1 MDKDKKNKVLEILK
15 YWKTI
20 EFIGQSDIIS
30 ESKDNKK
37 LIEKIDKKENAKAT
51 KIEVFEEL
59 SNGIIDIENKL
70 KKEGKRF
77 ADFPF
82 VGKEIDFCI
91 GHIERN
97 SIVDYL
103 GKYVSNPEAP
113 EITYPKNSSIAWFSF
128 KTDNE
133 GLYVPNSFQLSPL
146 LWAISEWER
155 NVADKRQEFF
165 LDTEN
170 YDSIVSQIE
179 KELTEQNVSQFLIK
193 LYTYIWNQYVYKY
206 LPDVEKNSLGFCV
219 YTRYVDEDAR
229 DKDDNPTDY
238 ADLGKSFFINDILL
252 LSKEVEADN
261 FGDKSDYEKMV
272 VDYILSA
279 YESNR
284 VENSNKRVN
293 ISPKESPEA
302 MRRFFESVLDVQKA
316 PIGKWPSKYMPALMQ
331 QIAVNLAIDK
341 EGHTPIFSV
350 NGPPGTGKTTL
361 LKEIIAN
368 NIVERAKLL
377 AEYTE
382 PDDAFESHSFTSGPE
397 ANSHAYYQYA
407 PHYFSLK
414 NDKINEYGML
424 VASCNNAAVENITIE
439 LPKGGDILDSLQAG
453 ASDSDDIRTGLEE
466 VHELFELEKSK
477 DIETIMTYGKRR
489 EEKDIYFTRYANK
502 LMGTNDCWGLVSAP
516 FGKRANIRKYCSS
529 VLKPLVEEYKSNE
542 CREFHKQHYKKQ
554 KELFLSQLALVE
566 KLKKELEELCVLGKI
581 IPSDINDKDVIYELD
596 KLDLE
601 IKKLDGEISRVNKEL
616 IELVETYPKKR
627 LFRRIDTSVRDESIS
642 EHKETLEH
650 LKQEKAAIEVRRESL
665 LKIGEYNKRLTR
677 YSSGKKKMVPI
688 DGEFINKYV
697 SLDENISTKAQI
709 TNPWFTEEYNRERE
723 KLFLYACKFHKQFVI
738 SSKSMRQNIINLM
751 IAWNMFDEC
760 DERMKKVDREA
771 AMPVMLQT
779 IFILT
784 PVIST
789 TFASAQSFLGEI
801 GKSGVLGT
809 LIVDESGQAQPQM
822 AVGAL
827 FRCRKAIIVGDPKQI
842 EPVVAAE
849 SDCIKQLFT
858 SEVLSSYKDKRLS
871 VQGFADYINPYGTY
885 LGDAEERE
893 WVGCPLV
900 VHRRCIDPMYT
911 ISNVLSYDGT
921 MKQQTAMPNEKKC
934 ETFILNH
941 SCWIDVNGSEDSGNK
956 NHFVRAQ
963 GNVVLQL
970 LKEKLKNN
978 NSDTLRLF
986 IITPFTSVKNGII
999 DMIKKSELY
1008 RKEARIRTWLDTNN
1022 VGTVHTFQGQ
1032 GTDEVIFLLGCDKN
1046 SVGAAKWVNKNIVN
1060 VAVTRAKYRIY
1071 IIGDKNVWS
1080 ACKPV
1085 KVALEYMGS
1094 IVTAEE
1100 LNQMMNPPKAD
1111 YCHEYNEQEGN
1122 TTKDESVKRIKEVG
1136 KSNSD
1141 ICPRCGKALK
1151 IREGKF
1157 GKFKGCTGYPNCKYT
1172 ENITS

>member
-1 MDKDKKNKVLEILK
+1 MDKQTKNKVLEILK

-20 EFIGQSDIIS
+20 EFIGQSDILS
-30 ESKDNKK
+30 ESKENKK
-37 LIEKIDKKENAKAT
+37 LVGKIDKKEKIKAE
-51 KIEVFEEL
+51 KIEIFEEL
-59 SNGIIDIENKL
+59 SSGVVDIENKL
-70 KKEGKRF
+70 KKEDKRF
-77 ADFPF
+77 TAFPF
-82 VGKEIDFCI
+82 VGKEIDYCI
-91 GHIERN
+91 GRIERN
-97 SIVDYL
+97 RIVDYL
-103 GKYVSNPEAP
+103 GKYVSGPEAP

-165 LDTEN
+165 LNTES
-170 YDSIVSQIE
+170 YDFIVSLIE
-179 KELTEQNVSQFLIK
+179 KELLEQNVSQFLIK
-193 LYTYIWNQYVYKY
+193 IYTDVWNQYVHKY
-206 LPDVEKNSLGFCV
+206 LPDIEKDNLGFCV
-219 YTRYVDEDAR
+219 YARYMDEVVR
-229 DKDDNPTDY
+229 DKDDNSTDY

-252 LSKEVEADN
+252 LNKEVEAGT

-272 VDYILSA
+272 IDYILSA
-279 YESNR
+279 YESNIG
-284 VENSNKRVN
+284 EDSNKRVN

-302 MRRFFESVLDVQKA
+302 MRRFFENVLDVKKA
-316 PIGKWPSKYMPALMQ
+316 PIGKWPSKFMPALMQ
-331 QIAVNLAIDK
+331 QVAVNLAIDK
-341 EGHTPIFSV
+341 DGHTPIFSV

-377 AEYTE
+377 SEYNE
-382 PDDAFESHSFTSGPE
+382 PDDAFESHSFTAGPE

-414 NDKINEYGML
+414 NDKINDYGML

-439 LPKGGDILDSLQAG
+439 LPKGGDILDSLKASS
-453 ASDSDDIRTGLEE
+453 SDSDDIRSGLAQ
-466 VHELFELEKSK
+466 VRDLFDIEKSK
-477 DIETIMTYGKRR
+477 DIETITTYGKSR

-502 LMGTNDCWGLVSAP
+502 LMRSEDCWGLVSAP
-516 FGKRANIRKYCSS
+516 FGKRTNIRKYCLS
-529 VLKPLVEEYKSNE
+529 VLNPLVGEYKSTD
-542 CREFHKQHYKKQ
+542 CREHHKQQYKRQ
-554 KELFLSQLALVE
+554 RELFLSQLALVE
-566 KLKKELEELCVLGKI
+566 KLNKELGELCKAGRE
-581 IPSDINDKDVIYELD
+581 IPSDINDRDVADELER
-596 KLDLE
+596 LDFS
-601 IKKLDGEISRVNKEL
+601 INRLDEQISRVNKEL
-616 IELVETYPKKR
+616 IELQEKYPPKWM
-627 LFRRIDTSVRDESIS
+627 FWINTSARDESIN

-650 LKQEKAAIEVRRESL
+650 LKQEKSALEIRKDSILVIEQ
-665 LKIGEYNKRLTR
+665 YNRHLSQ
-677 YSSGKKKMVPI
+677 YSSGKKKMTPI
-688 DGEFINKYV
+688 DGEFIKRYA
-697 SLDENISTKAQI
+697 SLDESISTIAQI

-723 KLFLYACKFHKQFVI
+723 KLFLYACKLHKEFVI
-738 SSKSMRQNIINLM
+738 SSKAMRQNIINLM
-751 IAWNMFDEC
+751 IAWNMFGEC
-760 DERMKKVDREA
+760 DERMKKVDRDA
-771 AMPVMLQT
+771 AMPAMLQT

-801 GKSGVLGT
+801 SKSGVLGT

-827 FRCRKAIIVGDPKQI
+827 YRCRKAIIVGDPKQI

-921 MKQQTAMPNEKKC
+921 MKQQTTLPNEKKC
-934 ETFILNH
+934 DTFILSH
-941 SCWIDVNGSEDSGNK
+941 SCWIDVSGSEDSGNK
-956 NHFVRAQ
+956 NHFVSAQ

-970 LKEKLKNN
+970 LKEKLEH

-1008 RKEARIRTWLDTNN
+1008 RKELRIKTWLDTNN
-1022 VGTVHTFQGQ
+1022 IGTVHTFQGQ

-1046 SVGAAKWVNKNIVN
+1046 SIGAAKWVNKNIVN

-1071 IIGDKNVWS
+1071 IIGDKSVWS

-1085 KVALEYMGS
+1085 KVALECMGS
-1094 IVTAEE
+1094 IVKAEE
-1100 LNQMMNPPKAD
+1100 LNQMMKPPKEED
-1111 YCHEYNEQEGN
+1111 EHEQQAN
-1122 TTKDESVKRIKEVG
+1122 KAG
-1136 KSNSD
+1136 KSDSD

-1157 GKFKGCTGYPNCKYT
+1157 GKFKGCTGYPNCRYT